1 MIWATVS
8 PICFKDLKKSS
19 WFSDQ
24 DSYEHSVKAESGAC
38 SPEANTP
45 ISWWPQICVETG
57 SAGHL
62 PTTWQ
67 SLFTFRQVW
76 YRSSVQFSHSVAS
89 DSLQPHGLQHAR
101 LPYPSPTPGA
111 CRKLC
116 PSSHH
121 KSFCHSVLS
130 SPSGGSKGLFS
141 IPHLTPTLSVYI
153 LFPRAQLGDCKLH
166 PRNKCVSA
174 MSAS

>member
-24 DSYEHSVKAESGAC
+24 DSYEHSVKVESAAC
-38 SPEANTP
+38 SPEANIP
-45 ISWWPQICVETG
+45 ISWWLQIGVLTG
-57 SAGHL
+57 SAGQL

-76 YRSSVQFSHSVAS
+76 SRSSVQFSHSVMS

-101 LPYPSPTPGA
+101 LPCPSPTLGA
-111 CRKLC
+111 GRNLC

-130 SPSGGSKGLFS
+130 SPSGGSKVLFS
-141 IPHLTPTLSVYI
+141 IPHLTPALSVCIY
-153 LFPRAQLGDCKLH
+153 FPGLTWVNVCYV
-166 PRNKCVSA
+166 PETNVSA
-174 MSAS
+174 ISAS

>member
-1 MIWATVS
+1 M
-8 PICFKDLKKSS
+8 
-19 WFSDQ
+19 
-24 DSYEHSVKAESGAC
+24 KAESGAC
-38 SPEANTP
+38 SPEANIP
-45 ISWWPQICVETG
+45 ISWWPQMCVLTG

-76 YRSSVQFSHSVAS
+76 SRSSVQFSHSVMS
-89 DSLQPHGLQHAR
+89 DSLQPHGLQHAG
-101 LPYPSPTPGA
+101 LPCPSRTPRA
-111 CRKLC
+111 CRNLC
-116 PSSHH
+116 PSSYQ

-141 IPHLTPTLSVYI
+141 IPHLTPTLPIYI
-153 LFPRAQLGDCKLH
+153 LFPRAQLGDCMLC
-166 PRNKCVSA
+166 PRNKRVSA